1 MTGSS
6 LAPIV
11 IPIAAMASLAA
22 WLFLVYHAAAHPEWG
37 RGKARQQHAPQPVA
51 LAGRPVRGRPLP
63 HHWPTALPSPRPV
76 PASEHGRAGM
86 IR

>member
-6 LAPIV
+6 LAPII

-37 RGKARQQHAPQPVA
+37 PGKARQQHASQPVA
-51 LAGRPVRGRPLP
+51 LAGRRPARPAATP
-63 HHWPTALPSPRPV
+63 HRHA
-76 PASEHGRAGM
+76 A
-86 IR
+86 

>member
-37 RGKARQQHAPQPVA
+37 RGKARQQHARQPVA
-51 LAGRPVRGRPLP
+51 LAGRRPAHGRP
-63 HHWPTALPSPRPV
+63 AAIPRRH
-76 PASEHGRAGM
+76 AA
-86 IR
+86 